1 MGLMWTGAIVGGLVV
16 GLFVMEMTRMGF
28 IAVLAGLAPTGLLVW
43 SLIKRA
49 GGREAAHQSML
60 QAAGVAQGAGFDH
73 SEEGTG
79 IAINKQGKTLS
90 LLMGGFHKT
99 YPYADIREWQ
109 SIKETA
115 GAAVGV
121 GVSGGLAAMGASERM
136 KRDAAANT
144 GFFVTVRD
152 VDNPKW
158 RIEMKDEATQA
169 RWMELLRQEI
179 NER

>member
-28 IAVLAGLAPTGLLVW
+28 IAVLAGLAPTGLLIW

-49 GGREAAHQSML
+49 GGREAAHKAML
-60 QAAGVAQGAGFDH
+60 QEAGVSQGSGFDH
-73 SEEGTG
+73 AEADTA
-79 IAINKQGKTLS
+79 IALNKQAKTLS
-90 LLMGGFHKT
+90 LLMGGFCKT
-99 YPYADIREWQ
+99 YPYAAIREWQ

-115 GAAVGV
+115 SSVVGV
-121 GVSGGLAAMGASERM
+121 GVAGGLAAVGASERM

-152 VDNPKW
+152 VENPKW
-158 RIEMKDEATQA
+158 RIEMKDEGTQD
-169 RWMELLRQEI
+169 RWMELLRQEV